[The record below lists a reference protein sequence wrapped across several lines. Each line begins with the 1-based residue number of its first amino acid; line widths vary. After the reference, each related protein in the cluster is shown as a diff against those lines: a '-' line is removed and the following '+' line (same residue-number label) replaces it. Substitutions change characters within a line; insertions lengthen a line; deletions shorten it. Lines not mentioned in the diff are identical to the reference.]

1 MLRVSVVS
9 TAALLALVASAAGCG
24 STAPALVE
32 APAAEPVT
40 SAPPIALT
48 VDQAFFIPGEQMTW
62 ALSLRGIFGGEAV
75 MAMGEPGYVDGR
87 HVLVV
92 RSRTATAGAVKMIK
106 EVRDDITT
114 WIDIDSSLPIR
125 ISGELKFGARE
136 TRVATEFTKT
146 GYTTEYQRLNRDKKP
161 RKHKQVV
168 PTELT
173 HDTHSLIGVM
183 RAWNP
188 EAGTRAYF
196 YTVAGRRLWHN
207 SIRFT
212 GRETKRTR
220 MGLFPTMRFDG
231 VATRVNR
238 RLLPDQRKKPR
249 SYTVWFSD
257 DAKRMPLLLIARTE
271 YGDVAVELID
281 YQRPETLVSSR

>member
-1 MLRVSVVS
+1 MLRVSAVS
-9 TAALLALVASAAGCG
+9 TAALLALVASTAGCG
-24 STAPALVE
+24 STAPALVDV
-32 APAAEPVT
+32 PTAEPA
-40 SAPPIALT
+40 SSRPPVALT
-48 VDQAFFIPGEQMTW
+48 VDATFFIPGEQMTW

-75 MAMGEPGYVDGR
+75 MAMGEPGYIDGR
-87 HVLVV
+87 HVLLV
-92 RSRTATAGAVKMIK
+92 RSQTATAGVVKLIK

-125 ISGELKFGARE
+125 ISGDLKFGARE
-136 TRVATEFTKT
+136 TRVATEFTAT
-146 GYTTEYQRLNRDKKP
+146 GYTTEYQRLDRDKKP
-161 RKHKQVV
+161 RKRSQVV
-168 PTELT
+168 PTGLT

-188 EAGTRAYF
+188 EVGTRAYF

-207 SIRFT
+207 SISFT

-231 VATRVNR
+231 VATRVTR
-238 RLLPDQRKKPR
+238 RLVPDQRKKPR

-257 DAKRMPLLLIARTE
+257 DAKRMPLLLVARTE
-271 YGDVAVELID
+271 YGDVSVELTD
-281 YQRPETLVSSR
+281 YHRPEALISLR